1 VTDSYSGI
9 PLSPEESLDYT
20 ETGED
25 LDEGYSP
32 PERPWGMLAWG
43 TTADEAASHESLA
56 SRLAREIPS
65 PDGSADGDGLGDI
78 SGTDGELTDQEADDL
93 RAARLGLADLDEN
106 DPRSDFRA
114 MDAGTDGGA
123 ASAEEAAVHI
133 VPADSEGSGL

>member
-1 VTDSYSGI
+1 MTESYSDI
-9 PLSPEESLDYT
+9 PLSPEESLDDQ

-56 SRLAREIPS
+56 SRLAHEIPS
-65 PDGSADGDGLGDI
+65 PDGSADGDV
-78 SGTDGELTDQEADDL
+78 SGTDGELTDREAGDL
-93 RAARLGLADLDEN
+93 RAGRLLLADLDDS

-114 MDAGTDGGA
+114 MDVGIDGGA

-133 VPADSEGSGL
+133 VPDGLRPDL